1 MASFKRNIIRY
12 TLGFLAIVCVAYV
25 FVNANLYNH
34 SPLKFGNVQTCNTQ
48 INSKKIFN
56 QLKNV
61 NSIPGTT
68 GPGVPNIVRST
79 LSKKYGPV
87 DESASSFYGAGS
99 GKCFFLT

>member
-1 MASFKRNIIRY
+1 MPSSETNIIRY
-12 TLGFLAIVCVAYV
+12 ICGFLVIVCVVYV
-25 FVNANLYNH
+25 FVNTDRYNH
-34 SPLKFGNVQTCNTQ
+34 SPLKFGNVIICSTQ
-48 INSKKIFN
+48 INSKKISN

-68 GPGVPNIVRST
+68 GPGIPNTVRST

-99 GKCFFLT
+99 GQ